1 MSWKIKSCNIYFVSV
16 VSEVPTWRQHLF
28 WNREIYVFTRA
39 LESYN
44 LPFVFFFFMLLSY
57 LSAITTIVYLSSYFW
72 CFLKNREKLVN
83 KNFYH
88 FMLKSIVTAAN
99 IKGDLS
105 IAHFQCKRE
114 NLAEKI
120 KCNVCVIRW
129 FISQS
134 YIQ

>member
-28 WNREIYVFTRA
+28 WNREIYAFTRA
-39 LESYN
+39 LEGYN

-83 KNFYH
+83 KLLSFYVKKYCDSSYN
-88 FMLKSIVTAAN
+88 KS
-99 IKGDLS
+99 DLS
-105 IAHFQCKRE
+105 IAHFQCLRE

-120 KCNVCVIRW
+120 KCNICVIRW
-129 FISQS
+129 FIS
-134 YIQ
+134 